1 MESEQLWLSIG
12 LGIAMGLGYVAA
24 SYFSN
29 KRAMRSSR
37 NFMLL
42 VVSTMMLRM
51 FIALVLLIGILL
63 TLPVSDVAFLGS
75 FFVIFVIGL
84 TSEVWTLHRRQ
95 KAAEE
100 AAVPNGSQSDA

>member
-12 LGIAMGLGYVAA
+12 LGVAIGLGYVAA

-29 KRAMRSSR
+29 KRAMRSGR

-51 FIALVLLIGILL
+51 FIALILLVGIVL
-63 TLPVSDVAFLGS
+63 TLPVTDVAFLGS
-75 FFVIFVIGL
+75 FFVIFAIGL
-84 TSEVWTLHRRQ
+84 VAEVWALHRRQ
-95 KAAEE
+95 QTSSPTAA
-100 AAVPNGSQSDA
+100 PDRSQFDA